1 MEMIKMRKSILL
13 IIALFVS
20 LNLSGQD
27 ILPDNPRGFVN
38 DYANML
44 SGSEVNR
51 LEQKLRNYRDSTSN
65 VFAIATIESL
75 QGNSIEEVAN
85 VTFSKWKLWEG
96 QAGERDNGVLL
107 LISEGDR
114 AFRIEV
120 GYGLEGAIPDVMANR
135 ILNDI
140 LTPNFQQGNI
150 YGGIDRAIDAMIQLA
165 AGEFEGFPERRKSDS
180 EGGSFP
186 LEVIIFIIVII
197 FVLIR
202 RGRGGNHGGG
212 KRTLSG
218 SDVLLWGLLASGGPR
233 RGGGTSFGG
242 GFGSGGGGSF
252 GGFGGGGGFGS
263 GGGGAS
269 GGW

>member
-1 MEMIKMRKSILL
+1 MRKLL
-13 IIALFVS
+13 ILIPTFFLS
-20 LNLSGQD
+20 LNIFAQD

-44 SGSEVNR
+44 SSSEVNR
-51 LEQKLRNYRDSTSN
+51 LEQKLRNYRDTTSN
-65 VFAIATIESL
+65 VFAVATIESL
-75 QGNSIEEVAN
+75 EGNSIEEVAN
-85 VTFSKWKLWEG
+85 ITFSKWALWEG
-96 QAGERDNGVLL
+96 NAGERDNGVLL

-120 GYGLEGAIPDVMANR
+120 GYGLEGAITDAMSGR
-135 ILNDI
+135 ILNNI

-150 YGGIDRAIDAMIQLA
+150 YAGIDRATDAMIQLA
-165 AGEFEGFPERRKSDS
+165 AGEFEGFSERRTSDG
-180 EGGSFP
+180 EGGAFP
-186 LEVIIFIIVII
+186 VEIIIFIIVII

-212 KRTLSG
+212 KRTLSAGEVLFWG
-218 SDVLLWGLLASGGPR
+218 SLLGGGPR
-233 RGGGTSFGG
+233 RGGGSSFGG
-242 GFGSGGGGSF
+242 SGSFGGGGSF

>member
-1 MEMIKMRKSILL
+1 METTKMRKPGLLFIVLL
-13 IIALFVS
+13 ISLGVS
-20 LNLSGQD
+20 AQD

-44 SGSEVNR
+44 SSSEVNR
-51 LEQKLRNYRDSTSN
+51 LEQKLRNYRDKTSN
-65 VFAIATIESL
+65 VFAVATIESL
-75 QGNSIEEVAN
+75 QGNSIEEVAT

-96 QAGERDNGVLL
+96 QRGERDNGVLL

-114 AFRIEV
+114 KFRIEV

-140 LTPNFQQGNI
+140 LSPNFQDGNI
-150 YGGIDRAIDAMIQLA
+150 YGGIDRATDAMIQLA
-165 AGEFEGFPERRKSDS
+165 AGEFEGFPERQNS
-180 EGGSFP
+180 EDGSIP
-186 LEVIIFIIVII
+186 IDVIIFIIIIIIVVIS
-197 FVLIR
+197 
-202 RGRGGNHGGG
+202 RGRGGKHGGG

-218 SDVLLWGLLASGGPR
+218 SDVLLWGLLASGGHR
-233 RGGGTSFGG
+233 RGGG
-242 GFGSGGGGSF
+242 GFGSSGGGGSF